1 MIYVASEL
9 HGYPLEKFEKLLKN
23 AGFSDDDFLYILGD
37 VIDRGDEGV
46 EILKWLA
53 FQDNAQLILGNHEAM
68 MLACDFLFEEIT
80 EDSLAEFSGHRWSS
94 LQNWRRNGGE
104 TTINA
109 LSKESQSVRKF
120 ILKYLRSCPLYQEIT
135 VGDKKFLLVHSGLGG
150 YEPNKKMEQYTAMDL
165 LWTRPDLED
174 VYSQEYTTIFGHTP
188 TGYYGGEYNGRVL
201 TTPTWIDIDVGCA
214 RGLPPVLLRLDDMME
229 FYGD

>member
-1 MIYVASEL
+1 MIYVASDL

-80 EDSLAEFSGHRWSS
+80 EDSLAEFSGQRWSS

-120 ILKYLRSCPLYQEIT
+120 ILKYLRI
-135 VGDKKFLLVHSGLGG
+135 
-150 YEPNKKMEQYTAMDL
+150 A
-165 LWTRPDLED
+165 
-174 VYSQEYTTIFGHTP
+174 
-188 TGYYGGEYNGRVL
+188 
-201 TTPTWIDIDVGCA
+201 
-214 RGLPPVLLRLDDMME
+214 
-229 FYGD
+229 